1 MECAPRRALSSPL
14 SSRARRSLPLQRQST
29 PSARRR
35 PATGRLRGL
44 LRRLLV
50 DVVFGR
56 HAMVSFLS
64 CRSGEACLP
73 PVKQK
78 VKRLLWSS
86 ISCFE
91 NTVVE
96 SSGLLFA
103 SHFERTP
110 GGVV

>member
-35 PATGRLRGL
+35 PATGL

-50 DVVFGR
+50 DVVFGG
-56 HAMVSFLS
+56 HAMVPFLS

-73 PVKQK
+73 PVKQT
-78 VKRLLWSS
+78 VKRLPWIS

-91 NTVVE
+91 NTVGE
-96 SSGLLFA
+96 SSGILFGFILA
-103 SHFERTP
+103 FGEHGLVT
-110 GGVV
+110 